1 MVGYF
6 LVRIDVQK
14 ANTAL
19 ATYTQRGE

>member
-6 LVRIDVQK
+6 LVGIDVQK